1 LRAGVRGMAAYL
13 LGQAK
18 AAGIQV
24 HELSDAQH
32 GEWRTAVQGMYG
44 PMVEEIGGDAATLW
58 KDVVAAR
65 DQCRAQL

>member
-1 LRAGVRGMAAYL
+1 
-13 LGQAK
+13 
-18 AAGIQV
+18 
-24 HELSDAQH
+24 
-32 GEWRTAVQGMYG
+32 MYG